1 MEFNFNFDFLGDGIL
16 AAHTTDEVA
25 DNTKKTMKK
34 ILPPVCVV
42 SRPKFHKCFRM
53 FGLRSGVADLPK
65 IESGGAYH
73 FITGGEQ
80 GAMVLLDIVLQA
92 CPVIDHLLIIS
103 WTCFEKDAQRLAE
116 LVESGVI
123 RRLDLLIGDILP
135 KTQKRAT
142 AVLSR
147 LAAEH
152 DNVRFQISACHAKVF
167 AGMGGDF
174 YFAVQCSAN
183 LSAHPRAEQ
192 GSIICMREIYEL
204 FTTNFEILFEN
215 ERRAEK

>member
-1 MEFNFNFDFLGDGIL
+1 MEFNFNFDFLGDGLL

-25 DNTKKTMKK
+25 DNTKETMKK

-42 SRPKFHKCFRM
+42 SRPKFHKCFRI
-53 FGLRSGVADLPK
+53 FGLRNGVADLPK

-80 GAMVLLDIVLQA
+80 GAMVLLDIVLA
-92 CPVIDHLLIIS
+92 SCPRLDHLLIS
-103 WTCFEKDAQRLAE
+103 TWTIFEKDAVRLRE
-116 LVESGVI
+116 LVDGGVVS
-123 RRLDLLIGDILP
+123 RLDILAGDVQP

-142 AVLSR
+142 AILQR
-147 LAAEH
+147 LATER

-167 AGMGGDF
+167 AGHGGDF

-183 LSAHPRAEQ
+183 LTEHPRTEQ

>member
-25 DNTKKTMKK
+25 DNTKETMKK
-34 ILPPVCVV
+34 ALPPTCASV
-42 SRPKFHKCFRM
+42 RPLRHECHRL
-53 FGLRSGVADLPK
+53 FGLGKPGVLLPA
-65 IESGGAYH
+65 IHTGCAYH

-92 CPVIDHLLIIS
+92 CPVIDHLLISS
-103 WTCFEKDAQRLAE
+103 WTCFERDAKRLAS

-142 AVLSR
+142 AILQR
-147 LAAEH
+147 LAAER

-167 AGMGGDF
+167 AGHGGDF

-183 LSAHPRAEQ
+183 LTEHPRTEQ